1 MNSNRDTLLS
11 SIHSPADLRKLK
23 PEQLPQ
29 LAEEVRSFILD
40 VVSVKPGHLG
50 ASLGVVELTVALH
63 YVLNTPDDRLVWDV
77 GHQAYGHKILT
88 GRKDT
93 FHTLR
98 QRNGISGFPS
108 RTESEFDAFGTGH
121 ASTSISA
128 ILGMAM
134 ASKLKGESNRQHI
147 AVIGDGALTGGMAV
161 EALNNAGVSN
171 ANILVVL
178 NDNGIAIDHNV
189 GVIKKSVLKSRN
201 LFHAINFKY
210 YGPVDGN
217 DVLQV
222 IKALQ
227 EIRDIKGPKLL
238 HIMTTKG
245 KGFEKAEKEQTLY
258 HAPGRFDRKTGER
271 INQRKDHSV
280 LTYQEVFGKT
290 ITELAEQN
298 KKIVA
303 VTPAMPTGSAL
314 TEMMQKLPG
323 RVFDV
328 GIAEQHAVTFSA
340 GLAAEGFKPF
350 CTIYSTFLQR
360 AYDQIIHDVALQKL
374 PVVFCI
380 DRAGLV
386 GEDGATHH
394 GVFDLAFLRTIPNMV
409 VAAPLNEADFRNLLF
424 TASRYKGGP
433 FAIRY
438 PRSRGVL
445 KNWKQPF
452 EEFEIG
458 KGKQVRKGKET
469 AILSIGHVGNFA
481 LEAIDTFLSFRGK
494 SRPKEGRREI
504 SRKQNARIGLYDM
517 RFLKPI
523 DENLLHHV
531 FTHYKNI
538 ITLEGGSLKG
548 GLADAV
554 AAFKSQNNYNAKL
567 ITLGVPDRFIEH
579 GTQEELRKGCGFDV
593 EGILKVLRG

>member
-29 LAEEVRSFILD
+29 LTEEVRSFILD

-88 GRKDT
+88 GRKDI

-98 QRNGISGFPS
+98 QLKGISGFPS

-134 ASKLKGESNRQHI
+134 ASRLKGESNRQHI

-189 GVIKKSVLKSRN
+189 GVIKRSVLKSRN

-210 YGPVDGN
+210 FGPVDGN
-217 DVLQV
+217 DVMQV
-222 IKALQ
+222 VKALQ
-227 EIRDIKGPKLL
+227 EIRDTKGPKLL

-245 KGFEKAEKEQTLY
+245 KGFEKAEQQQTLY
-258 HAPGRFDRKTGER
+258 HAPGRFDRKTGEQ
-271 INQRKDHSV
+271 INEQKDESV

-290 ITELAEQN
+290 ITELAE
-298 KKIVA
+298 KDEKIVA

-314 TEMMQKLPG
+314 IEMMQKLPG

-340 GLAAEGFKPF
+340 GLSAEGFKPF

-409 VAAPLNEADFRNLLF
+409 VTAPLNEADFRNLLF
-424 TASRYKGGP
+424 SAANYKAGP

-452 EEFEIG
+452 EKFEIG
-458 KGKQVRKGKET
+458 KGKQIKQGKET
-469 AILSIGHVGNFA
+469 AILSLGHVGNFA
-481 LEAIDTFLSFRGK
+481 LEAIEHL
-494 SRPKEGRREI
+494 
-504 SRKQNARIGLYDM
+504 QNEAIGLYDM

-554 AAFKSQNNYNAKL
+554 AAFKSQHNYNAKL

-579 GTQEELRKGCGFDV
+579 GTQEELRKECGFDV
-593 EGILKVLRG
+593 DGILKVLREIHS

>member
-1 MNSNRDTLLS
+1 MNSGHDTLLS
-11 SIHSPADLRKLK
+11 TILSPADLRKLN
-23 PEQLPQ
+23 PGQLPQ
-29 LAEEVRSFILD
+29 LAEELRSFILD

-88 GRKDT
+88 GRKDI

-98 QRNGISGFPS
+98 QLKGISGFPS
-108 RTESEFDAFGTGH
+108 RSESEFDAFGTGH

-134 ASKLKGESNRQHI
+134 ASRLKGETNRQHV

-171 ANILVVL
+171 ANILVIL
-178 NDNGIAIDHNV
+178 NDNGMAIDHNV
-189 GVIKKSVLKSRN
+189 GVIKGSVLKSRS

-210 YGPVDGN
+210 FGPVDGN
-217 DVLQV
+217 DILQV
-222 IKALQ
+222 VKALE
-227 EIRDIKGPKLL
+227 EIREVKGPKLL
-238 HIMTTKG
+238 HVMTTKG

-258 HAPGRFDRKTGER
+258 HAPGRFNRETGER
-271 INQRKDHSV
+271 IDQQKDESV
-280 LTYQEVFGKT
+280 LTYQQVFGKT
-290 ITELAEQN
+290 ITELAEKN
-298 KKIVA
+298 EKIVA
-303 VTPAMPTGSAL
+303 ITPAMPTGSAL
-314 TEMMQKLPG
+314 IEMMQKLPG

-374 PVVFCI
+374 PVVFCV

-409 VAAPLNEADFRNLLF
+409 VAAPLNETDFRNLLF
-424 TASRYKGGP
+424 TASKYKDGP

-445 KNWKQPF
+445 QNWKQDF
-452 EEFEIG
+452 ETFEIG
-458 KGKQVRKGKET
+458 KGKEIRKGKET

-481 LEAIDTFLSFRGK
+481 LQAIEKLEN
-494 SRPKEGRREI
+494 KE
-504 SRKQNARIGLYDM
+504 IGLYDM
-517 RFLKPI
+517 RFLKPL
-523 DENLLHHV
+523 DEKLLHKV
-531 FTHYKNI
+531 FTHYQNI

-554 AAFKSQNNYNAKL
+554 ATFKSLHNYSSKL
-567 ITLGVPDRFIEH
+567 IPLGVPDRFIEH
-579 GTQEELRKGCGFDV
+579 GTQEELRRECGFDT
-593 EGILKVLRG
+593 EGILKVLGGLS